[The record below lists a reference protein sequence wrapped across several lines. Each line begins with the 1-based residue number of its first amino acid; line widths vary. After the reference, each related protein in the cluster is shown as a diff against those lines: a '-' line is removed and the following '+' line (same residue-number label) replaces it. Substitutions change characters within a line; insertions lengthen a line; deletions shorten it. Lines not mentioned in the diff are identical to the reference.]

1 MLTRKVRRLL
11 AVTAAAP
18 LLVVGCTDNGIFN
31 PIQDASGTYQLTV
44 FQGRSMPA
52 HINYTDGSTLDV
64 TSGNIVLRND
74 GTFTETNNYVAT
86 AAGQQPQN
94 VSFVRNG
101 QWTISGMDL
110 TLFAPAQNN
119 NPSVTIAATLDV
131 DTITY
136 QEIDSNGVQ
145 QSYEYKR

>member
-11 AVTAAAP
+11 ALTAAAP
-18 LLVVGCTDNGIFN
+18 LLAVGCTDNGIFN

-64 TSGNIVLRND
+64 NSGNIVLRND

-86 AAGQQPQN
+86 SPGQQPQN
-94 VSFVRNG
+94 VSFVRDG

-136 QEIDSNGVQ
+136 QEVDNNGIQ